1 VNTEAHANGR
11 EPVLELRALSKSF
24 GGLRAVR
31 DVTLK
36 IMPGDRKAIIGPNG
50 AGKTTL
56 FNLIT
61 GIFPA
66 TSGQVVL
73 FGQDVTR
80 WPSHRRTALGMAR
93 TFQITSLFPKLTVLD
108 NVLLAI
114 QGLRRSKF
122 VMWRFLSSYRDFY
135 DRAHGLLERARFLDR
150 KDTEVRYLSHGEQ
163 RQLEIILGLASD
175 PKILLLDEPAA
186 GLSSGESSEMIRFL
200 AHLDRNLAILL
211 IEHDMDVV
219 FDVAEHISVLHFG
232 EILEAGAALLGRN
245 GVGKTTLVNSIVGF
259 NRPRRGKVLFKGTDI
274 TEVSSFETVRSGMGL
289 VPQGR
294 RVFPTLSV
302 EENLMVAE
310 RSVDRRGWNM
320 ERVYALFP
328 RLRERRSQRA
338 RTLSGGEQQMLAI
351 GRGLM
356 TNPDCLIMDEPS
368 EGLAPIIIQGLW
380 QAIARLKEEGHSILL
395 VEQNASLALQ
405 LVDYVH
411 VMSKGQVVYSARP
424 EELRANDEIKSRYL
438 GI

>member
-1 VNTEAHANGR
+1 MNTQAHANDR

-93 TFQITSLFPKLTVLD
+93 TFQITSLFPRLTVLD

-150 KDTEVRYLSHGEQ
+150 KDIEVRYLSHGEQ

-232 EILEAGAALLGRN
+232 EILEAGAAEQ
-245 GVGKTTLVNSIVGF
+245 I
-259 NRPRRGKVLFKGTDI
+259 
-274 TEVSSFETVRSGMGL
+274 
-289 VPQGR
+289 
-294 RVFPTLSV
+294 
-302 EENLMVAE
+302 
-310 RSVDRRGWNM
+310 
-320 ERVYALFP
+320 
-328 RLRERRSQRA
+328 RRS
-338 RTLSGGEQQMLAI
+338 EKVQQ
-351 GRGLM
+351 
-356 TNPDCLIMDEPS
+356 
-368 EGLAPIIIQGLW
+368 
-380 QAIARLKEEGHSILL
+380 
-395 VEQNASLALQ
+395 V
-405 LVDYVH
+405 
-411 VMSKGQVVYSARP
+411 
-424 EELRANDEIKSRYL
+424 YL
-438 GI
+438 GTA

>member
-1 VNTEAHANGR
+1 VNTDAHANGG

-73 FGQDVTR
+73 FGQDVTK

-114 QGLRRSKF
+114 QGLRPSKF
-122 VMWRFLSSYRDFY
+122 VMWRFLSSYRDLY
-135 DRAHGLLERARFLDR
+135 DKAYGLLERARFLDR

-163 RQLEIILGLASD
+163 RQLEIVLGLASD
-175 PKILLLDEPAA
+175 PRILLLDEPAA

-200 AHLDRNLAILL
+200 AQLDRSLAILL

-232 EILEAGAALLGRN
+232 EVLETGA
-245 GVGKTTLVNSIVGF
+245 
-259 NRPRRGKVLFKGTDI
+259 TDEI
-274 TEVSSFETVRSGMGL
+274 
-289 VPQGR
+289 
-294 RVFPTLSV
+294 
-302 EENLMVAE
+302 
-310 RSVDRRGWNM
+310 
-320 ERVYALFP
+320 
-328 RLRERRSQRA
+328 RRS
-338 RTLSGGEQQMLAI
+338 EKVQQ
-351 GRGLM
+351 
-356 TNPDCLIMDEPS
+356 
-368 EGLAPIIIQGLW
+368 
-380 QAIARLKEEGHSILL
+380 
-395 VEQNASLALQ
+395 V
-405 LVDYVH
+405 
-411 VMSKGQVVYSARP
+411 
-424 EELRANDEIKSRYL
+424 YL
-438 GI
+438 GSA

>member
-1 VNTEAHANGR
+1 MNTQAHANGR

-150 KDTEVRYLSHGEQ
+150 KDTEVRNLSHGEQ

-232 EILEAGAALLGRN
+232 EILEAGAAEQ
-245 GVGKTTLVNSIVGF
+245 I
-259 NRPRRGKVLFKGTDI
+259 
-274 TEVSSFETVRSGMGL
+274 
-289 VPQGR
+289 
-294 RVFPTLSV
+294 
-302 EENLMVAE
+302 
-310 RSVDRRGWNM
+310 
-320 ERVYALFP
+320 
-328 RLRERRSQRA
+328 RRS
-338 RTLSGGEQQMLAI
+338 EKVQQ
-351 GRGLM
+351 
-356 TNPDCLIMDEPS
+356 
-368 EGLAPIIIQGLW
+368 
-380 QAIARLKEEGHSILL
+380 
-395 VEQNASLALQ
+395 V
-405 LVDYVH
+405 
-411 VMSKGQVVYSARP
+411 
-424 EELRANDEIKSRYL
+424 YL
-438 GI
+438 GTA

>member
-1 VNTEAHANGR
+1 VNTQAHANGR

-232 EILEAGAALLGRN
+232 EVLEAGAAEQ
-245 GVGKTTLVNSIVGF
+245 I
-259 NRPRRGKVLFKGTDI
+259 
-274 TEVSSFETVRSGMGL
+274 
-289 VPQGR
+289 
-294 RVFPTLSV
+294 
-302 EENLMVAE
+302 
-310 RSVDRRGWNM
+310 
-320 ERVYALFP
+320 
-328 RLRERRSQRA
+328 RRS
-338 RTLSGGEQQMLAI
+338 EKVQQ
-351 GRGLM
+351 
-356 TNPDCLIMDEPS
+356 
-368 EGLAPIIIQGLW
+368 
-380 QAIARLKEEGHSILL
+380 
-395 VEQNASLALQ
+395 V
-405 LVDYVH
+405 
-411 VMSKGQVVYSARP
+411 
-424 EELRANDEIKSRYL
+424 YL
-438 GI
+438 GTA

>member
-1 VNTEAHANGR
+1 MNTDSHANGS

-73 FGQDVTR
+73 FGLDVTK

-232 EILEAGAALLGRN
+232 EILEAGAAEQ
-245 GVGKTTLVNSIVGF
+245 I
-259 NRPRRGKVLFKGTDI
+259 
-274 TEVSSFETVRSGMGL
+274 
-289 VPQGR
+289 
-294 RVFPTLSV
+294 
-302 EENLMVAE
+302 
-310 RSVDRRGWNM
+310 
-320 ERVYALFP
+320 
-328 RLRERRSQRA
+328 RRS
-338 RTLSGGEQQMLAI
+338 EKVQQ
-351 GRGLM
+351 
-356 TNPDCLIMDEPS
+356 
-368 EGLAPIIIQGLW
+368 
-380 QAIARLKEEGHSILL
+380 
-395 VEQNASLALQ
+395 V
-405 LVDYVH
+405 
-411 VMSKGQVVYSARP
+411 
-424 EELRANDEIKSRYL
+424 YL
-438 GI
+438 GTA

>member
-1 VNTEAHANGR
+1 VNTQAHANGR

-150 KDTEVRYLSHGEQ
+150 KDIEVRYLSHGEQ

-232 EILEAGAALLGRN
+232 EILEAGAAEQ
-245 GVGKTTLVNSIVGF
+245 I
-259 NRPRRGKVLFKGTDI
+259 
-274 TEVSSFETVRSGMGL
+274 
-289 VPQGR
+289 
-294 RVFPTLSV
+294 
-302 EENLMVAE
+302 
-310 RSVDRRGWNM
+310 
-320 ERVYALFP
+320 
-328 RLRERRSQRA
+328 RRS
-338 RTLSGGEQQMLAI
+338 EKVQQ
-351 GRGLM
+351 
-356 TNPDCLIMDEPS
+356 
-368 EGLAPIIIQGLW
+368 
-380 QAIARLKEEGHSILL
+380 
-395 VEQNASLALQ
+395 V
-405 LVDYVH
+405 
-411 VMSKGQVVYSARP
+411 
-424 EELRANDEIKSRYL
+424 YL
-438 GI
+438 GTA